1 MTLPLKQATQ
11 LSAKKKR
18 VRDLLVVARE
28 AITDPARWTKGE
40 FARDK
45 DGNALRTAPQ
55 HKLAYCELATAR
67 KDLTEVSCFCGI
79 GVLQFNA
86 NSHEDFNSAWPVLV
100 QAVVE
105 FKQGDSE
112 RYKEVQRQWR
122 QVQAGDSDAQSMFFD
137 FNDHDE
143 TTHAEV
149 LAVYDAAIAIA
160 AKDYADSLPA
170 T

>member
-11 LSAKKKR
+11 LTAKKKR
-18 VRDLLVVARE
+18 VWDLLAVARE
-28 AITDPARWTKGE
+28 AIADPAHWTKGE

-55 HKLAYCELATAR
+55 KKLAYCELATAR

-105 FKQGDSE
+105 FKEGSAE
-112 RYKEVQRQWR
+112 RLREVKDNWSRAEAGIKEP
-122 QVQAGDSDAQSMFFD
+122 QALFFD
-137 FNDHDE
+137 FNDHVD

-160 AKDYADSLPA
+160 AKEYADSLPSN
-170 T
+170 